1 MEREIVRAKVVAPWT
16 VAAGL
21 IAAAVLVSAFAGV
34 AGAYSFGKNKVHYD
48 SFDWQV
54 YHSPHFDLYY
64 YPEEEVLASQTAL
77 LAEEAFERLAARLN
91 HRPQGRIPLVL
102 YSSHPSFQQTN
113 VTPELISESTGGFTD
128 VYRSRVVLPYGGSV
142 SQFRHVVTHELV
154 HVFMLDMLFGG
165 HGPEYVARSMGQFM
179 MPPLWFIEGMAEYL
193 STGWDASAQ
202 LFLEDAVAGEY
213 LRPLHQG
220 VSGFLVYKEGQ
231 AVMAYL
237 TERFGEGILPE
248 LLREMAGRGN
258 LERALEKK
266 TGLDIEALSDEFLRD
281 IKERTWPRIAER
293 GRPSQRAFLL
303 VDHEEVGRSFLL
315 GPRFSPGGD
324 RLAYFADHKGEVN
337 LYLASSLDGKVIRK
351 LVTGHR
357 SSKLESLHPFD
368 SGVSF
373 EPMGDRLVF
382 SALAGGQD
390 ELVIVS
396 ADDGDELA
404 RHRPGLDSIR
414 GPAWS
419 PDGRS
424 IAFSG
429 VAGGVTDLYLLD
441 IESGEIRR
449 LTHDLADEQDP
460 CWLDG
465 STLAFARHREL
476 IPGRFTAEGEHSPLS
491 LDIAEFGTH
500 SRLFDA
506 GEGYDLWRLALGD
519 DDATP
524 LVATA
529 GDDRSPMALPGG
541 DLIFTSTAAG
551 LQELWLW
558 QEGENP
564 RRIYAPSGGVIG
576 PSLSATGDRLAFSS
590 LNGGGYD
597 LFVLEDLP
605 RQVAET
611 PASLMDTDHDE
622 RCFVPFDAPPDSL
635 ELGFA
640 VGAAPSEPDSLTG
653 LGEPYATRF
662 LVDAMGRQ
670 IVYDNLYGLYGSS
683 VITFKDVLGD
693 QEIMLML
700 DIFGNISD
708 SNLMATYTR
717 RTRRLN
723 WTTGAYSFLSYYQ
736 TRIGSFG
743 EYFPSDRLALEWRR
757 GGFFQASYPFSL
769 FMRLDADLN
778 LLYARREYYEGFDP
792 WGRPIPLADPDQEPV
807 ETRLLAQPSIA
818 LIYDDALFDYLGPVK
833 GSRWALSAAYAH
845 DIGGDVP
852 VARWLAYGD
861 WRRYLLGPAGHS
873 LALRL
878 SGRYS
883 EGVDPVIYYLGG
895 PYSLRG
901 FDYLEFSGTRTA
913 LGSVEWR
920 FPFIQAV
927 WFGGPLPFAW
937 GGIGGSIFADFGG
950 AWYKDDFRAFAKD
963 TNGLQLGDLKGDVGY
978 GFRMR
983 LGGFLLMW
991 DFAWP
996 TDLKHMGDRRTHF
1009 SIGTQF

>member
-1 MEREIVRAKVVAPWT
+1 MKEQAILLRGIAVLLI
-16 VAAGL
+16 AAGL
-21 IAAAVLVSAFAGV
+21 LSSSLGGV

-64 YPEEEVLASQTAL
+64 YPEEEILASQTAL
-77 LAEEAFERLAARLN
+77 LAEQAYERLAARLN
-91 HRPQGRIPLVL
+91 HRPAGRIPLVL

-128 VYRSRVVLPYGGSV
+128 IYRSRVVLPFGGSV
-142 SQFRHVVTHELV
+142 PQFRHVVTHELV

-165 HGPEYVARSMGQFM
+165 HGPEHVARSMGQFM
-179 MPPLWFIEGMAEYL
+179 FPPLWFIEGMAEYL

-213 LRPLHQG
+213 LSPLHQG
-220 VSGFLVYKEGQ
+220 VYGFLVYKEGQ
-231 AVMAYL
+231 AAISYL

-248 LLREMAGRGN
+248 LLREMGGRGN

-293 GRPSQRAFLL
+293 GRPSSRAFLL
-303 VDHEEVGRSFLL
+303 ADHEKLKRSFLL
-315 GPRFSPGGD
+315 GPRFSPSGE

-368 SGVSF
+368 SGVCF
-373 EPMGDRLVF
+373 EPMGDRLAF

-396 ADDGDELA
+396 AEDGDELA

-441 IESGEIRR
+441 LESGELRR
-449 LTHDLADEQDP
+449 LTRDLADEQDP

-465 STLAFARHREL
+465 STLAFARHDEL
-476 IPGRFTAEGEHSPLS
+476 IPGRFTAAESHSPLE
-491 LDIAEFGTH
+491 LDPEEFG
-500 SRLFDA
+500 RYPELFEVGA
-506 GEGYDLWRLALGD
+506 GYDLWRLDL
-519 DDATP
+519 DDATAEP

-529 GDDRSPMALPGG
+529 GDDRSPMLLPGG
-541 DLIFTSTAAG
+541 DLLFTSTAAG
-551 LQELWLW
+551 LQELWFRRD
-558 QEGENP
+558 GESP

-576 PSLSATGDRLAFSS
+576 PSLNSDGDRLAFSS

-605 RQVAET
+605 RQIAET
-611 PASLMDTDHDE
+611 PASLASTDPDRRH
-622 RCFVPFDAPPDSL
+622 FTPFDAPPDSL

-640 VGAAPSEPDSLTG
+640 PSPAPAVDDTLTG
-653 LGEPYATRF
+653 RGAPYATRF

-683 VITFKDVLGD
+683 VINFKDVLGD
-693 QEIMLML
+693 QEITLML

-708 SNLMATYTR
+708 SNLMAVYTR

-723 WTTGAYSFLSYYQ
+723 WSTGAYSFLSYYQ

-743 EYFPSDRLALEWRR
+743 EFFPSDRLALEWRR
-757 GGFFQASYPFSL
+757 GGYFQASYPFNL

-792 WGRPIPLADPDQEPV
+792 WGRPIPLSDVNQEPV
-807 ETRLLAQPSIA
+807 ETRLLVQPSLA
-818 LIYDDALFDYLGPVK
+818 LIYDDALFDYLGAVK

-845 DIGGDVP
+845 DVGGDVP

-878 SGRYS
+878 SARYS

-895 PYSLRG
+895 PYNLRG
-901 FDYLEFSGTRTA
+901 YDYLQFDGTRTA
-913 LGSVEWR
+913 LASVEWR

-927 WFGGPLPFAW
+927 YIGGPLPFAW

-950 AWYKDDFRAFAKD
+950 AWYDGDFRAFDEEAS
-963 TNGLQLGDLKGDVGY
+963 GLRLGDLKGDIGY

-983 LGGFLLMW
+983 LGGILLMW

-996 TDLKHMGDRRTHF
+996 TDLEHLGGRRTHF